1 MQANSL
7 NRQGEGRGLRTRTG
21 RSLLLCFLI
30 GWLGIYA
37 STLSALADRLAIQFA
52 IPVESAGMFLSAHA
66 AGMFVSVLVSGA
78 VADSLGKR
86 RIVLFATPLVIV
98 GLALSAFAPS
108 LPVLLAGQFLTGMG
122 FSPCEAIGSALLTD
136 ENPEQAN
143 RWMDI
148 SKIFFCL
155 GAEGT
160 PLGMLWYLTQANG
173 IYRHVLLFIAV
184 LVGVTAVLIAL
195 AGGNMSATQPQ
206 PQSKGSQLNL
216 FTVLRDRRV
225 VLCGIMVFLY
235 LGYESVGPVYFKQYF
250 LSRGATAITA
260 DASIS
265 VFWGAMI
272 VLRFVGA
279 WMEGK
284 ETVSLRWFTLMV
296 PLGVVVGLLATSDAM
311 RLVGMALYG
320 AGCGSAWPM
329 LFVLAGRAY
338 PERSGATF
346 AVMMLFTTAGNTLFP
361 LLIGNWVANPQ
372 TNVIL
377 CGVLALLVSVIGGML
392 ERYQRRLTTA

>member
-37 STLSALADRLAIQFA
+37 STLSALADRLAAQFA
-52 IPVESAGMFLSAHA
+52 IPAESAGMFLSAHA

-98 GLALSAFAPS
+98 GLVLCAFAPS

-136 ENPEQAN
+136 ENPEQAT
-143 RWMDI
+143 RWMNI
-148 SKIFFCL
+148 SQIFFCL
-155 GAEGT
+155 GAVGA
-160 PLGMLWYLTQANG
+160 PLAVLWYLTQANG

-195 AGGNMSATQPQ
+195 AGGNMAAIQQ
-206 PQSKGSQLNL
+206 KSKGSQLNL
-216 FTVLRDRRV
+216 FTVLKDRRV

-250 LSRGATAITA
+250 LSRGATLVTA

-272 VLRFVGA
+272 VMRFVGT

-284 ETVSLRWFTLMV
+284 EIVSLRWFTLMV

-311 RLVGMALYG
+311 RLVAIALYG

-329 LFVLAGRAY
+329 LFVLASRAY

-372 TNVIL
+372 ITVIL
-377 CGVLALLVSVIGGML
+377 CGGLALLVSVIGGIL
-392 ERYQRRLTTA
+392 EHHQRRLAAA

>member
-1 MQANSL
+1 MHVNSL
-7 NRQGEGRGLRTRTG
+7 DRQGEGRGLRTRTG

-37 STLSALADRLAIQFA
+37 STLSALADRLAAQFA
-52 IPVESAGMFLSAHA
+52 IPAESAGMFLSAHA

-98 GLALSAFAPS
+98 GLVICAFAPS

-136 ENPEQAN
+136 ENPDQAT
-143 RWMDI
+143 RWMNI
-148 SKIFFCL
+148 SQIFFCL
-155 GAEGT
+155 GAVGA
-160 PLGMLWYLTQANG
+160 PLAVLWYLTEANG
-173 IYRHVLLFIAV
+173 IYRHVLLFIAA
-184 LVGVTAVLIAL
+184 LVGVTALLIAL
-195 AGGNMSATQPQ
+195 AGGNMAASR
-206 PQSKGSQLNL
+206 QSKGGQLNL
-216 FTVLRDRRV
+216 FTVLRDKRV

-235 LGYESVGPVYFKQYF
+235 LGYESVGPVYFKQFF
-250 LSRGATAITA
+250 LSRGATAIAA

-272 VLRFVGA
+272 VMRFVGA
-279 WMEGK
+279 WMDGK

-296 PLGVVVGLLATSDAM
+296 PLGVAVGLLASSDVL
-311 RLVGMALYG
+311 RLVAMALYG

-329 LFVLAGRAY
+329 LFVLASRAF

-372 TNVIL
+372 ITMIL
-377 CGVLALLVSVIGGML
+377 CGVLAVLVSLIGGVL
-392 ERYQRRLTTA
+392 ERTQKTLTAT